1 MKGQMKTEDLT
12 GQRFGR
18 LTVIKRDEDR
28 VDKHGRHTAMW
39 VCKCECGTIKTVA
52 GGHLKSGHT
61 KSCGCWGQRDNGRS
75 RLDDLTGERF
85 GKLTVVKRAPN
96 YVSPKGQARTAW
108 ECKCDCGNTVVVDAT
123 VLKSGKQVS
132 CGCHSKALAHKNH
145 FQDLTG
151 KRFDKL
157 VVLGRA
163 EDQYTSG
170 GRKQICYK
178 VQCDCGSEP
187 FVARANGLRNG
198 STHSCGCIAH
208 TNSDTYARQRLG
220 KTCISRCGL
229 KGTLTKYTNT
239 NHVEVTLEDGSVCKT
254 RYGRV
259 KDGGPFYP
267 EGMSP
272 HLKAKE
278 YHGYTDLSFAFR
290 LDDGSVYFY
299 CKTSDGEE
307 DVLTLRQMYRNECRV
322 GMHVMSKCGLVAELA
337 EYTDDN
343 MVKAVLEDGTVCKT
357 TRQNFLEGSAMYPA
371 GMTPQ
376 LTCKEYHGYRDLKL
390 AFKKADGRVY
400 FYCMDSDGIEDVKT
414 LKEIKEKEA

>member
-28 VDKHGRHTAMW
+28 VDKRGRHTAMW
-39 VCKCECGTIKTVA
+39 VCKCECGTVKTVA

-75 RLDDLTGERF
+75 RLDDLTGKRF

-96 YVSPKGQARTAW
+96 YISPKGQVRTAW

-178 VQCDCGSEP
+178 VQ
-187 FVARANGLRNG
+187 LR
-198 STHSCGCIAH
+198 
-208 TNSDTYARQRLG
+208 
-220 KTCISRCGL
+220 
-229 KGTLTKYTNT
+229 
-239 NHVEVTLEDGSVCKT
+239 
-254 RYGRV
+254 
-259 KDGGPFYP
+259 
-267 EGMSP
+267 
-272 HLKAKE
+272 
-278 YHGYTDLSFAFR
+278 
-290 LDDGSVYFY
+290 
-299 CKTSDGEE
+299 
-307 DVLTLRQMYRNECRV
+307 MYR
-322 GMHVMSKCGLVAELA
+322 SYK
-337 EYTDDN
+337 
-343 MVKAVLEDGTVCKT
+343 
-357 TRQNFLEGSAMYPA
+357 
-371 GMTPQ
+371 
-376 LTCKEYHGYRDLKL
+376 
-390 AFKKADGRVY
+390 
-400 FYCMDSDGIEDVKT
+400 
-414 LKEIKEKEA
+414 